1 MRGHSIKRFHRYQ
14 PANIPPPVLPMHVS
28 STQLTGNESTTIS
41 TSTIHII
48 QKQHV
53 SGLRVEEKQLNK
65 AELSSRCVKK
75 SAKPLRSARIVIP
88 KVLVPEFPESQP
100 LPGES
105 IHSNPSPS
113 PAPSPLK
120 QMSRII
126 RNEIVDENQ

>member
-14 PANIPPPVLPMHVS
+14 PANIPPPVLPMQAS
-28 STQLTGNESTTIS
+28 STQLTGNENTTIS
-41 TSTIHII
+41 TSIHII

-75 SAKPLRSARIVIP
+75 SAKPLRSARIVNP

-113 PAPSPLK
+113 RAPSPLK
-120 QMSRII
+120 QMSRFI
-126 RNEIVDENQ
+126 RYEILDENQ